1 MPRHLFIVESPETR
15 KIEQYLGTGWTVK
28 ASFGHVRDLP
38 EKEIGVEPPDFKP
51 HYRIL
56 AKQAARVAQLKQAAQ
71 QADAIYL
78 GTDPDREGEAIAWHL
93 YMALGLKKLGKPVHR
108 VRFQEINAAAIRR
121 AVEEAGPINQALVSA
136 QEARRVLD
144 RLVGYRVSP
153 QLGFGLSAGRVQSP
167 ALRLIVER
175 EEAIRAFQPLNHFQ
189 VVAQIQHPFPRSAE
203 WDFAPFVERD
213 QPYWLERS
221 VAEAVALVSQLTI
234 QSVEPE
240 VPKYWKWQKPVTSW
254 RIPEDCRP
262 N

>member
-1 MPRHLFIVESPETR
+1 MLRRLFIVESPGKTR
-15 KIEQYLGTGWTVK
+15 KIEQYLGAGWTVK
-28 ASFGHVRDLP
+28 ASLGHVRDLP

-56 AKQAARVAQLKQAAQ
+56 AKQAGRVAQLKQAAQ

-93 YMALGLKKLGKPVHR
+93 YMALGLKKLGKPVYR

-121 AVEEAGPINQALVSA
+121 AVEEAGPIHQALVSA
-136 QEARRVLD
+136 QEARRVMD
-144 RLVGYRVSP
+144 RLVGYLVSP

-189 VVAQIQHPFPRSAE
+189 VVA
-203 WDFAPFVERD
+203 
-213 QPYWLERS
+213 
-221 VAEAVALVSQLTI
+221 
-234 QSVEPE
+234 
-240 VPKYWKWQKPVTSW
+240 
-254 RIPEDCRP
+254 
-262 N
+262 